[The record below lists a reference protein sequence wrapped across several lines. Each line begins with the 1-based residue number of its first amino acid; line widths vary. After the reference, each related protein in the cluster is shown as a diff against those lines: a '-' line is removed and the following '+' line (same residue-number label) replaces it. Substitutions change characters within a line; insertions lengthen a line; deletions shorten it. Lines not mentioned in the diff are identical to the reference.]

1 MMKTRKNG
9 QRSAVAALLVCLA
22 AGVGG
27 CAIGEAA
34 VDGLFAGISNTIST
48 VVSDALLAATP
59 LGGQP

>member
-1 MMKTRKNG
+1 MMKKRKND
-9 QRSAVAALLVCLA
+9 QLVVVTALLVCLA

-48 VVSDALLAATP
+48 VVFDALLAATP